1 VTVVDPSAETAAH
14 PLPAKPSGNAAK
26 EQAQDETMEAPGGV
40 VGTPSTAAAG
50 KAGEVLEAGA
60 LLGKYRLERIVG
72 AGGMGVVW
80 AAVDPDL
87 DRAVAIKVLRVAGD
101 DPLLRSRLLR
111 EARAMA
117 RLKHGNVLTVY
128 EVGTHKNRDYIAMEL
143 IDGASLDVW
152 LAQKPP
158 RPQIVAAMMAA
169 GRGLAAAH
177 AAGIVHRDFKPHN
190 VLRDQDGRVLVTDFG
205 LARGQIEDPDDAQL
219 EQIDPASFA
228 PPGSVVAG
236 SESRPRRVLDSV
248 LDSPLTQTG
257 VLIGTPAYMAPE
269 QFLGR
274 TPEPRTDQFAY
285 CVATWEAL
293 TGARP
298 FRGGSLDELQQAAK
312 RGVATV
318 IADLPRDVRAVLQ
331 RGLDPDPE
339 KRWPDMTAL
348 LAALERAFNP
358 PSRRGLWVG
367 ILAAAG
373 VAALIAGVVMI
384 ASSQSSSPGTAGPSA
399 RSETPRQMRIIAQDR
414 TRDGQSDK
422 TQIVVPLDELGREL
436 RVPIAVPV
444 PPVPPEPP
452 APPAAGELM
461 QPPVPAMPD
470 LAEMIGEVP
479 GVSPEIAD
487 MIEQA
492 MKQGLREE
500 LRAGALQARAEARAA
515 VDEARAA
522 ADEWR
527 GRRRCEP
534 AERELDRAW
543 SPQRGKRLMRS
554 HPKNEALIG
563 AVAILDGLRTEWL
576 RAYARVCEH
585 PEHPSFLE
593 RRACLF
599 EMRDEIASSAR
610 ELDTVARSGEL
621 ASFDVASLATAAAS
635 TALCVG
641 EGEADTGSK

>member
-1 VTVVDPSAETAAH
+1 
-14 PLPAKPSGNAAK
+14 
-26 EQAQDETMEAPGGV
+26 MEAPAGAA
-40 VGTPSTAAAG
+40 GTPSSSAPGGLGDA
-50 KAGEVLEAGA
+50 LMAGA

-87 DRAVAIKVLRVAGD
+87 DRTVAIKVLRVAGD

-367 ILAAAG
+367 VLAAAG

-384 ASSQSSSPGTAGPSA
+384 ASSQSSSPSGPTNA
-399 RSETPRQMRIIAQDR
+399 PRQVRMIAEDD
-414 TRDGQSDK
+414 TRDSQGDK
-422 TQIVVPLDELGREL
+422 KRLVVPLDKLGEQINRS
-436 RVPIAVPV
+436 IPV
-444 PPVPPEPP
+444 EIPVPPEPP
-452 APPAAGELM
+452 APPAAPSAAEHPPIPVVTDSYLEEL
-461 QPPVPAMPD
+461 
-470 LAEMIGEVP
+470 IGDIP
-479 GVSPEIAD
+479 GVSPEVAQ
-487 MIEQA
+487 MIQEA
-492 MKQGLREE
+492 MKHGLKEE
-500 LRAGALQARAEARAA
+500 LRASALKVRAEARAA

-522 ADEWR
+522 ADELRLRR
-527 GRRRCEP
+527 GCESG
-534 AERELDRAW
+534 EREFNRAW
-543 SPQRGKRLMRS
+543 SPRDGKRLLR
-554 HPKNEALIG
+554 KNEQNAALVG
-563 AVAILDGLRTEWL
+563 AVAILDDLRAEWL
-576 RAYARVCEH
+576 RDYARVCQDL
-585 PEHPSFLE
+585 EHPSFLE
-593 RRACLF
+593 RKACLL
-599 EMRDEIASSAR
+599 EMRDEIASASK
-610 ELDTVARSGEL
+610 ELD
-621 ASFDVASLATAAAS
+621 DVAKSGDLARFVPSLAIVAAG

-641 EGEADTGSK
+641 DDEEPAAKRNAKN